1 MSHEASFDKNEVEK
15 LFGILK
21 QATLETDEK
30 FNQFENRLS
39 DQTKD
44 VVQVMEK
51 IKAEVILGLQSKP
64 EFQDLETMA
73 LKINTK
79 ADFQKV

>member
-1 MSHEASFDKNEVEK
+1 
-15 LFGILK
+15 
-21 QATLETDEK
+21 
-30 FNQFENRLS
+30 
-39 DQTKD
+39 
-44 VVQVMEK
+44 MEK